1 MKHEVINELK
11 RKERSSEKAIQCS
24 EKQRKIG
31 DKPVNNKSAKQD
43 YQNLADI
50 SLLILSIETKVV
62 INFYD
67 DSMTPRC
74 KVLYNIM
81 RQEWPNEEK
90 DCIIRPEAMDDIS
103 NIIEL
108 SQRPTPYPTQMLRYS
123 QLAGFY
129 LIYAYLICDLAHPIM
144 KDSYMQ
150 TYALYR
156 RIIVMMGD
164 QALRRL
170 TYIAVKVAQKK
181 DPLLAHLRH
190 IELHDTDDLIRI
202 KKDFFMYFINKL
214 TTLHYISS

>member
-1 MKHEVINELK
+1 MKHEIINELK

-31 DKPVNNKSAKQD
+31 DKPFITRICDYIQKLCQLRKLAWMN

-67 DSMTPRC
+67 DWMTPRC

-90 DCIIRPEAMDDIS
+90 DCIIRPEAMDDTS

-108 SQRPTPYPTQMLRYS
+108 SQRPHAS
-123 QLAGFY
+123 
-129 LIYAYLICDLAHPIM
+129 I
-144 KDSYMQ
+144 
-150 TYALYR
+150 ALSATE
-156 RIIVMMGD
+156 G
-164 QALRRL
+164 
-170 TYIAVKVAQKK
+170 
-181 DPLLAHLRH
+181 
-190 IELHDTDDLIRI
+190 TD
-202 KKDFFMYFINKL
+202 KESF
-214 TTLHYISS
+214 